1 MVEREFGARRV
12 IAALIV
18 GDEPLGAVLLPLHRP
33 LEFAA
38 RPDDERLL
46 GIDEGLHAE
55 CAADIGR
62 DQPQRL
68 LGDFEHHFGQRVAH
82 EVRTLGRRIEGRAAA
97 RRVKVGNGVARLHR
111 VRHDA
116 VVDEI
121 ERGDVRGLGEGGVG
135 RLGVA
140 EVVVP
145 VEHQV
150 AGNMIEQPRCI
161 GSERVR
167 GIGHRRQHIVLD
179 LDGLGGV
186 ARGGHGLG
194 HDKGDRLTDVS
205 HLALRQHRTGRV
217 VARRAVAI
225 DEWHQAA
232 DVAETVGARVLA
244 GRHEQHAGH
253 APRRGGVDTLDV
265 RVGHRRAQHERLR
278 RVRQID
284 VVGVAALPGNET
296 QIFVTPH
303 RLPDSEFHAVS
314 SRPFAPRLA
323 QARSGSFQFALRR
336 VLKHL
341 RARHGHR

>member
-1 MVEREFGARRV
+1 MRTLRRRV
-12 IAALIV
+12 
-18 GDEPLGAVLLPLHRP
+18 
-33 LEFAA
+33 
-38 RPDDERLL
+38 
-46 GIDEGLHAE
+46 
-55 CAADIGR
+55 
-62 DQPQRL
+62 
-68 LGDFEHHFGQRVAH
+68 
-82 EVRTLGRRIEGRAAA
+82 EGRAAA

-150 AGNMIEQPRCI
+150 AGNMIEQLRCT

-179 LDGLGGV
+179 LDGLSGV

-205 HLALRQHRTGRV
+205 HLALRQHRTRRV
-217 VARRAVAI
+217 MARRAVAV
-225 DEWHQAA
+225 DERHQTA

-244 GRHEQHAGH
+244 GRHEQHAGD

-284 VVGVAALPGNET
+284 VVGVAALPGDET

-314 SRPFAPRLA
+314 SRPSRHTSHKPERHFPNPVAGKRSNTRGCAGDVCAGALGRHRSPISAFNAPKRALPRRQPQPPLPSGNRLA
-323 QARSGSFQFALRR
+323 ARCRS
-336 VLKHL
+336 
-341 RARHGHR
+341 